1 MRLLFVGCLW
11 LMVGCTS
18 PQKILLGTWQVA
30 DIDFNEN
37 LVADP
42 SKKPEVVNQL
52 KEKMRV
58 TFTKEGKYVV
68 KLPESTEVGTW
79 QYDKKTESIVTR
91 NEHSGAKTSVQTISA
106 EKIQLE
112 VNDENGT
119 NMKLT
124 LVPLK

>member
-11 LMVGCTS
+11 LMMSCTS

-79 QYDKKTESIVTR
+79 QYDKKTKSIVTR
-91 NEHSGAKTSVQTISA
+91 NEHSGAKTTIQTISA
-106 EKIQLE
+106 EKIQLD

-124 LVPLK
+124 LVPVK